1 MPAVNITATKFTD
14 RNARARMRK
23 ALRYHKTTGKLFY
36 TWGEVRKLIC
46 RSFLMY
52 HCNIYICVHVGQAL
66 GKKLDYLC
74 SIENGAT
81 FVLPN
86 VRSDAEKMRLRD
98 TDVREDFLRD
108 SKRTVRSFTLGVE
121 RQASSRHLPKQS

>member
-1 MPAVNITATKFTD
+1 MYAT
-14 RNARARMRK
+14 
-23 ALRYHKTTGKLFY
+23 GFY
-36 TWGEVRKLIC
+36 
-46 RSFLMY
+46 S
-52 HCNIYICVHVGQAL
+52 IYICMQAL

-74 SIENGAT
+74 SLENGAT

-108 SKRTVRSFTLGVE
+108 SENV
-121 RQASSRHLPKQS
+121 